1 MFKKE
6 EEKLLNNIRVKIFT
20 FYNIEPIDSYSAK
33 LTAKDFINNDEN
45 KWSQQITVSLYIL
58 LLLDMLGC
66 KFVLKYNLF

>member
-1 MFKKE
+1 MLILSNMFKKE

-45 KWSQQITVSLYIL
+45 K
-58 LLLDMLGC
+58 
-66 KFVLKYNLF
+66 